1 MRKELRYILPLVG
14 LFTVPLLGQA
24 GGEELYMKHCKKCH
38 GEAGSGDTVMGKK
51 FSIRD
56 YTSAEGQAA
65 LTDEAI
71 ATAIKDGLVNEEGKK
86 VMMPFGNKLSDEE
99 VTEIV
104 AYFRSLKKD

>member
-38 GEAGSGDTVMGKK
+38 GETGSADTVMGKK
-51 FSIRD
+51 FSIKD
-56 YTSAEGQAA
+56 YTTAEAQAA

-71 ATAIKDGLVNEEGKK
+71 ATAIKEGLVNEEGKK